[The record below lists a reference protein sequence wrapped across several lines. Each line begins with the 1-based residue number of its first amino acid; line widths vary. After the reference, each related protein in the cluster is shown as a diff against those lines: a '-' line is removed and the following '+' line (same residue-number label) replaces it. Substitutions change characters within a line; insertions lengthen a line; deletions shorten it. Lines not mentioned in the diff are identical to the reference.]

1 MDMRAHRL
9 KKLIGGVLVAVQGKT
24 LQVAVG
30 REQTTAEVKEGFGDI
45 EMKDIYFELFWGSKT
60 CIKFSSF
67 LCGHTSIKF
76 VLYITINYSK
86 GDFAHIPSRFK
97 PLFIFP
103 EQKSDL
109 FVKFMYKMEE
119 VK

>member
-60 CIKFSSF
+60 CIKF
-67 LCGHTSIKF
+67 

-109 FVKFMYKMEE
+109 FVKFMYKMEG